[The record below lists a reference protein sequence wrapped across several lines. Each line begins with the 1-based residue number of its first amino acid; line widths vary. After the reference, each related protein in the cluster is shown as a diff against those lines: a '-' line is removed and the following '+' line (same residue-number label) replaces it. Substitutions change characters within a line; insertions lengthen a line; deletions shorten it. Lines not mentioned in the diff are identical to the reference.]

1 MKLLRV
7 LLCCAAAVALPAQAQ
22 KACSK
27 ADSAAAE
34 KAVERVVSWQSLH
47 KAYADYSH
55 CDAGSV
61 NESFT
66 DAILR
71 LMVEW
76 KNVDAVS
83 AATSKDGGYK
93 EWLHKHL
100 SSPAARD
107 DRESVYSRAKKDCPA
122 KQETFCAELAEV
134 VKGKGGAQQKSQPA
148 AAPEGV
154 LDLSPMKPFTPS
166 STK

>member
-1 MKLLRV
+1 MNKLRV
-7 LLCCAAAVALPAQAQ
+7 MVCCAALASAPALAQ

-34 KAVERVVSWQSLH
+34 KAIERVGSWQSLN
-47 KAYADYSH
+47 KAYADYRH
-55 CDAGSV
+55 CDSGNVDEA
-61 NESFT
+61 FT

-76 KNVDAVS
+76 KNVEAVA
-83 AATSKDGGYK
+83 AATVKDGDYK

-100 SSPAARD
+100 QSPSAKD
-107 DRESVYSRAKKDCPA
+107 DRASVYSRAKKDCPA
-122 KQETFCAELAEV
+122 KQDTFCGELAEA
-134 VKGKGGAQQKSQPA
+134 VKPGGGSSAKARPDD
-148 AAPEGV
+148 AP

-166 STK
+166 SK

>member
-1 MKLLRV
+1 MLRI
-7 LLCCAAAVALPAQAQ
+7 LLCCALTAGGPALAQ
-22 KACSK
+22 KDCSK

-34 KAVERVVSWQSLH
+34 KAIERVVSWQSLY
-47 KAYADYSH
+47 KAYTDYHH
-55 CDAGSV
+55 CDTGSAD
-61 NESFT
+61 EGFT

-76 KNVDAVS
+76 KNVDAV
-83 AATSKDGGYK
+83 AAQTSSDGGYK
-93 EWLHKHL
+93 EWLAKHL
-100 SSPAARD
+100 RSPAARE
-107 DRESVYSRAKKDCPA
+107 DRESVYSRAKKDCPPKHDA
-122 KQETFCAELAEV
+122 FCADLAEV
-134 VKGKGGAQQKSQPA
+134 VKGKGGVLQKAAPG